1 MIKLKD
7 LIAIADVN
15 FSVGLYDSH
24 NNFID
29 SYLNFE
35 EIPKEHHNKG
45 VLAMFVR
52 SINVDVVIGRDLE
65 EDEE

>member
-15 FSVGLYDSH
+15 FSVGLYDSNH
-24 NNFID
+24 NFID
-29 SYLNFE
+29 SYLDFE
-35 EIPKEHHNKG
+35 EVPKEYHNRG

-52 SINVDVVIGRDLE
+52 STNVDVVIGRDLE
-65 EDEE
+65 GCEP